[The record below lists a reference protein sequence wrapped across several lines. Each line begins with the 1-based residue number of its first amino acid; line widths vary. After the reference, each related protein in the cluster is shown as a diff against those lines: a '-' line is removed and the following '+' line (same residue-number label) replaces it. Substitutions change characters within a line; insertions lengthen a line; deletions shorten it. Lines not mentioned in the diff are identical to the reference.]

1 MENNKNTQNKFE
13 PIEAKFTERR
23 DYWIKWIEDM
33 NNSLKSIDTVVNLQG
48 VVYTK
53 RQEAVENYHSLAAT
67 IAKYSKKYKENSAR
81 LYKDIRLMKTAQGA
95 ATFMFTTESAI
106 REQIESQ
113 LSDDKYLIDIMESHL
128 GYLDNTI
135 KTIDGIIF
143 AINNRIRIEEIKIG
157 KN

>member
-1 MENNKNTQNKFE
+1 
-13 PIEAKFTERR
+13 
-23 DYWIKWIEDM
+23 
-33 NNSLKSIDTVVNLQG
+33 
-48 VVYTK
+48 
-53 RQEAVENYHSLAAT
+53 
-67 IAKYSKKYKENSAR
+67 
-81 LYKDIRLMKTAQGA
+81 MKTAQGS

>member
-1 MENNKNTQNKFE
+1 MENRFE
-13 PIEAKFTERR
+13 AIENKFTERR
-23 DYWIKWIEDM
+23 YYLIKWIEDM

-53 RQEAVENYHSLAAT
+53 RQEAVENYYSLAAT
-67 IAKYSKKYKENSAR
+67 VATYSKKYKENSAR
-81 LYKDIRLMKTAQGA
+81 LYKEISMMKTAQGSA
-95 ATFMFTTESAI
+95 SFMFTTESAI

-113 LSDDKYLIDIMESHL
+113 LSDDKYLIDIMDSHL

-143 AINNRIRIEEIKIG
+143 AINNRIRLEEIKIG